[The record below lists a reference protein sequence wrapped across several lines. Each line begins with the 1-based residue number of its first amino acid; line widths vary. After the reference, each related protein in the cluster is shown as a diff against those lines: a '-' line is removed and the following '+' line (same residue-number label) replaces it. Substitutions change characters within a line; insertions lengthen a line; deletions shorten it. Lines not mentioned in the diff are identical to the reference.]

1 VKEDP
6 KSLKLLIDE
15 DLSPRI
21 AQILCQEN
29 LIDAVPIRDRKVRFP
44 MRNQVPQPTAR
55 AKLYGSHLNFCGAL
69 DHEVLELAFNED
81 RILVTANIK
90 DFEKFARLREVH
102 CSLIFLL
109 DGDLRRCEQLAAIRE
124 AICEIR
130 LMDITNCALYVNW
143 REKEYELV
151 DLPSS

>member
-1 VKEDP
+1 MKEDQ

-21 AQILCQEN
+21 AQILCQED
-29 LIDAVPIRDRKVRFP
+29 LIDAVPIRDR
-44 MRNQVPQPTAR
+44 
-55 AKLYGSHLNFCGAL
+55 NFCGAL

-102 CSLIFLL
+102 CGLIFLL
-109 DGDLRRCEQLAAIRE
+109 DGDLRRCEQLAAIRG
-124 AICEIR
+124 AISEIR
-130 LMDITNCALYVNW
+130 SRLCSDLMDMTNCALYVNW

-151 DLPSS
+151 DLP

>member
-21 AQILCQEN
+21 AKILCQED

-44 MRNQVPQPTAR
+44 MRNQVP
-55 AKLYGSHLNFCGAL
+55 LGSHLNFCGAL

-81 RILVTANIK
+81 RIVVTANIK

-102 CSLIFLL
+102 CGLIFLL

-130 LMDITNCALYVNW
+130 LMDMTNCALYVNW
-143 REKEYELV
+143 REKEYQLV
-151 DLPSS
+151 DLPCS

>member
-21 AQILCQEN
+21 AQILCQED
-29 LIDAVPIRDRKVRFP
+29 LIDAVPIRDR
-44 MRNQVPQPTAR
+44 
-55 AKLYGSHLNFCGAL
+55 NFCGAL

-102 CSLIFLL
+102 CGLIFLL

-124 AICEIR
+124 AIREIH
-130 LMDITNCALYVNW
+130 LMDMSNCALYVNW